1 MMKKFF
7 YITFFFFG
15 VISAWGNETTTEHVT
30 FSQVALQPGGDG
42 QLVSVH
48 LATASDYTAVTLD
61 IYLPEGLAFA
71 PKVKKGKE
79 TFCEKGE
86 ACFDDHSVS
95 AAVQTDGALRVVV
108 MSTSSETFW
117 EGETEVFKFYVK
129 ALPFAKPGPVTLQ
142 VKNCFYNTAA
152 AVQVDTDDTSIS
164 DKVSVSTS
172 AKANLAITSEN
183 KWSTLILPFS
193 SSVPT
198 GVTAYTCSSKD
209 EAKSVLNLIK
219 VTSLKAFTP
228 YILYSENG
236 YEGTLAGTV
245 VAEDYPASGV
255 VSAGLL
261 KGAITQQVASSG
273 EYVLAN
279 QNNGTRFYKVTEGKT
294 KTIPAGKCWVSFPSG
309 SAKENFGFY
318 VTPTGIKNVEANV
331 NKSDKVY
338 SIDGKQIKNGTPRG
352 IYITNGRKMIGK

>member
-1 MMKKFF
+1 MMKKLF
-7 YITFFFFG
+7 YITFFFFIG
-15 VISAWGNETTTEHVT
+15 IISAWGNETTTEHVT

-95 AAVQTDGALRVVV
+95 AAVQADGALRVVV

-117 EGETEVFKFYVK
+117 DDETEVFKFYVK

-164 DKVSVSTS
+164 NKVSVATS
-172 AKANLAITSEN
+172 ATATLAITSEN
-183 KWSTLILPFS
+183 KWSTLVVPFDAELPE
-193 SSVPT
+193 
-198 GVTAYTCSSKD
+198 GVSAYTCGSKGKED
-209 EAKSVLNLIK
+209 GTVVLSPVN
-219 VTSLKAFTP
+219 SLSAYKP
-228 YILYSENG
+228 YVLYSENG
-236 YEGTLAGTV
+236 FEGELSGEV
-245 VAEDYPASGV
+245 DAEKYPDSGV
-255 VSAGLL
+255 VEEGYL
-261 KGAITQQVASSG
+261 KGAVTPQTATAG
-273 EYVLAN
+273 EYVLSKVEDVV
-279 QNNGTRFYKVTEGKT
+279 QFYKVTNSKA
-294 KTIPAGKCWVSFPSG
+294 IPAGKCWMVLPSG
-309 SAKENFGFY
+309 VSAKENFGFEIS
-318 VTPTGIKNVEANV
+318 TGIKNV
-331 NKSDKVY
+331 
-338 SIDGKQIKNGTPRG
+338 IKEKTAEGRYTLD
-352 IYITNGRKMIGK
+352 GRKINTARPQQLYIEGGKKFIGK

>member
-1 MMKKFF
+1 MKKLF
-7 YITFFFFG
+7 YITFFFFIG
-15 VISAWGNETTTEHVT
+15 IISAWGNETTTEHVT

-95 AAVQTDGALRVVV
+95 AAVQADGALRVVV

-117 EGETEVFKFYVK
+117 DDETEVFKFYVK

-164 DKVSVSTS
+164 NKVSVATS
-172 AKANLAITSEN
+172 ATATLAITSEN
-183 KWSTLILPFS
+183 KWSTLVVPFDATLPE
-193 SSVPT
+193 
-198 GVTAYTCSSKD
+198 GVKAYTCSEKNES
-209 EAKSVLNLIK
+209 ESVLILSP
-219 VTSLKAFTP
+219 VSSLSAFTP
-228 YILYSENG
+228 YILYAENG
-236 YEGTLAGTV
+236 FEGNLTGEV
-245 VAEDYPASGV
+245 SAEKYPASGMV
-255 VSAGLL
+255 AAGLL
-261 KGAITQQVASSG
+261 KGAVTKQVAVSND
-273 EYVLAN
+273 YVLAN
-279 QNNGTRFYKVTEGKT
+279 VNGVTQFYRVENT
-294 KTIPAGKCWVSFPSG
+294 KAIPAGKCWVSVSG
-309 SAKENFGFY
+309 SSAKENFGFQIA
-318 VTPTGIKNVEANV
+318 TGIKNI
-331 NKSDKVY
+331 KSDKESKVCY
-338 SIDGKQIKNGTPRG
+338 TVDGKKISTPLPHQLYIEGGKKIIKR
-352 IYITNGRKMIGK
+352 

>member
-1 MMKKFF
+1 MMKKLF
-7 YITFFFFG
+7 YITFFFFIG
-15 VISAWGNETTTEHVT
+15 IISAWGNETTTEHVT

-71 PKVKKGKE
+71 PKVKKEKE

-95 AAVQTDGALRVVV
+95 AAVQADGALRVVV

-117 EGETEVFKFYVK
+117 DDETEVFKFYVK

-164 DKVSVSTS
+164 NKVSVATS
-172 AKANLAITSEN
+172 ATAILAITSEN
-183 KWSTLILPFS
+183 KWSTLVVPFDATLPD
-193 SSVPT
+193 
-198 GVTAYTCSSKD
+198 GVKAYTCSSKD
-209 EAKSVLNLIK
+209 ASESVLIL
-219 VTSLKAFTP
+219 TPAASLMAFTP

-236 YEGTLAGTV
+236 YEGKLSGEVSAGN
-245 VAEDYPASGV
+245 YPAGGV

-261 KGAITQQVASSG
+261 KGAITQQVAGAG

-279 QNNGTRFYKVTEGKT
+279 KGVTQFYRVENT
-294 KTIPAGKCWVSFPSG
+294 KTIPAGKCWVTLPSG
-309 SAKENFGFY
+309 MSAKENLSFQIA
-318 VTPTGIKNVEANV
+318 TGIDMVTKEKTAGAIYTIAGKKISTPLQHQIYVEG
-331 NKSDKVY
+331 
-338 SIDGKQIKNGTPRG
+338 GKKKIR
-352 IYITNGRKMIGK
+352 R